1 MKCTNCGSEIAPNQ
15 AFCSTCGTP
24 VPRQVN
30 KVQGGAVNQNL
41 GGGSGFPPPP
51 PPRKKGGVPIWV
63 FLITIL
69 LIVAIM
75 LGVYFLVIRDS
86 DSDDDSSS
94 KSSSSRK
101 KNNNDDDDEDDNRS
115 SRNNKL
121 NNVTNNNTNN
131 SSGNTTNTPPTSNN
145 GSNYTVA
152 VGGFVVKVPDTYV
165 YQTSTDT
172 LAIMDE
178 DETMLI
184 RMNIIETPYS
194 AFVPRK
200 DEFASKLRE
209 SGLTVSKVEEKTI
222 DGTQCMA
229 YEVSES
235 GQNLIVA
242 VIRVNSMY
250 TAVCEIVNA
259 DYTTYDYNILE
270 KAVSIAKTAEKSS
283 STTTTTTSPS
293 SNTTTTTNLETKSKI
308 DLEKIFE

>member
-30 KVQGGAVNQNL
+30 QVQGGPVNQNL
-41 GGGSGFPPPP
+41 GGQGFPPPP
-51 PPRKKGGVPIWV
+51 PPSRKKGGVPIWA

-75 LGVYFLVIRDS
+75 LGVYFLVLRDS

-101 KNNNDDDDEDDNRS
+101 KNNNDEEDDD
-115 SRNNKL
+115 NNTSK
-121 NNVTNNNTNN
+121 NNTSKNNTTNNSTNN
-131 SSGNTTNTPPTSNN
+131 SSGNTTVTPSSNN
-145 GSNYTVA
+145 SSSSYTVA
-152 VGGFVVKVPDTYV
+152 VGDFVIKVPDTYI
-165 YQTSTDT
+165 YETSADT
-172 LAIMDE
+172 IAIVDE
-178 DETMLI
+178 EETMLI
-184 RMNIIETPYS
+184 QMAIKEAPYS
-194 AFVPRK
+194 TVVTKK
-200 DEFASKLRE
+200 DEIASKMRE
-209 SGLTVSKVEEKTI
+209 TGATVTNVQEKTI
-222 DGTQCMA
+222 NGTQCLT

-235 GQNLIVA
+235 GENYIYA

-250 TAVCEIVNA
+250 SAVCVLMNA

-270 KAVSIAKTAEKSS
+270 KAVQIAITAEKSS

-293 SNTTTTTNLETKSKI
+293 SNNPTTTNLKTKSTIDIDKI
-308 DLEKIFE
+308 LE